1 MLELWLWRH
10 PRPDGVAG
18 RCIGQTDVVVHWR
31 RAKRLAHQ
39 LRQQARR
46 HQLPRVVWTSPLQR
60 CATVGHWLA
69 CWGWLHRID
78 TDLLELDFGSW
89 DGQPWA
95 NIPPSA
101 VAAWEQDFLQHA
113 PGGGEALQA
122 LMARCQAFIHARA
135 AEPSPAVL
143 LVAHAGWINASAV
156 YGSGPPTASTWP
168 AAPRYGSLSVRPV
181 SQTARTVHTPHLGVR
196 ATHT

>member
-1 MLELWLWRH
+1 M
-10 PRPDGVAG
+10 
-18 RCIGQTDVVVHWR
+18 HWR

-39 LRQQARR
+39 LRQQVRR
-46 HQLPRVVWTSPLQR
+46 HQLPRVVWTSPLKR
-60 CATVGHWLA
+60 CAAVGRWLA
-69 CWGWLHRID
+69 RWGWLHRVD
-78 TDLLELDFGSW
+78 AHLLELDFGRW

-95 NIPPSA
+95 NIPHSA
-101 VAAWEQDFLQHA
+101 VAAWEADFAQHA
-113 PGGGEALQA
+113 PGGGETLVV
-122 LMARCQAFIHARA
+122 LMARCQAFISART

-156 YGSGPPTASTWP
+156 LPQAAGDQAALTAATWP

-181 SQTARTVHTPHLGVR
+181 SQQARTVHTPHLGVR